1 MDAEMFTT
9 GGRPIWKYMTPLT
22 VDSAKLPEH
31 QMIAVIK
38 LSHAVK
44 WCAKVAFVILL
55 ISLIVQ
61 LTVAIPAIVTAW
73 KKMIHGSKGS
83 FTQKE
88 GLQYLGASADI
99 IRGDLEQNQDSLAE
113 KALRQQNA
121 TTNMTAPIKATF
133 RERASDREMTP
144 EEKLA
149 LQQQGH

>member
-9 GGRPIWKYMTPLT
+9 GGFVNPLKYLTPLT

-44 WCAKVAFVILL
+44 WCAKIMLVML
-55 ISLIVQ
+55 IIALVVEF
-61 LTVAIPAIVTAW
+61 TVAIPIVVTAW
-73 KKMIHGSKGS
+73 KKMVKGDK

-121 TTNMTAPIKATF
+121 ITDMAAPVKARF
-133 RERASDREMTP
+133 RERASDRELTP
-144 EEKLA
+144 EEKLT